1 MIQLIADS
9 GATNTEWRVIDGPS
23 VKAFSTE
30 GVSPV
35 QIKPAKIKTI
45 IGKQVLPAAGADV
58 EQIWFYGAGVVGTL
72 KDTIVEILGSA
83 FPKAQVSVESD
94 MLAACRALFG
104 DTPGIA
110 CILGTGSNC
119 CFWDGK
125 TIASAGHGGGYI
137 LGDEGSGA
145 DMGKRFIS
153 DYIKELV
160 PDALVR
166 EFDKRYHLSY
176 ADIVSKVYREEAPSR
191 FLASFSTFIGEH
203 QNHPYMK
210 NLIMESLQSFVTR
223 NVVRYDPR
231 RIPVGFVGSVAEAYQ
246 HFIHQIF
253 KTAGLKLGPLCP
265 KPIEG
270 LVRYHSGK

>member
-9 GATNTEWRVIDGPS
+9 GATNTEWRVLDGNS

-45 IGKQVLPAAGADV
+45 INKQVLPAAGADV
-58 EQIWFYGAGVVGTL
+58 EQIWFYGAGVVGDL
-72 KDTIVEILGSA
+72 KDTMEEIFKQA
-83 FPKAQVSVESD
+83 FPKAAVSVESD

-119 CFWDGK
+119 CYWDGK
-125 TIASAGHGGGYI
+125 QIASTGHAGGYI

-145 DMGKRFIS
+145 NMGKRFIS
-153 DYIKELV
+153 DYIKDLV

-166 EFDKRYHLSY
+166 EFDKRYHLTY

-210 NLIMESLQSFVTR
+210 NLIMESLQNFVSR
-223 NVVRYDPR
+223 NVMRYEPR
-231 RIPVGFVGSVAEAYQ
+231 RNPVGFVGSVAEAYQ

>member
-9 GATNTEWRVIDGPS
+9 GATNTEWRVIDGTS

-45 IGKQVLPAAGADV
+45 INKQVLPAAGADV
-58 EQIWFYGAGVVGTL
+58 EQIWFYGAGVVGAL

-94 MLAACRALFG
+94 MLAACLALFG

-119 CFWDGK
+119 CYWDGK
-125 TIASAGHGGGYI
+125 KIASAGHAGGYI

-210 NLIMESLQSFVTR
+210 NLIMDSLQSFVSR

-231 RIPVGFVGSVAEAYQ
+231 RITVGFVGSVAEAYQ
-246 HFIHQIF
+246 SFIHQIF

>member
-9 GATNTEWRVIDGPS
+9 GATNTEWRVLDGNE
-23 VKAFSTE
+23 VKAFTTE

-35 QIKPAKIKTI
+35 QIKPARIKTI
-45 IGKQVLPAAGADV
+45 INKQVLPAVGADV
-58 EQIWFYGAGVVGTL
+58 EQIWFYGAGVVGEL
-72 KDTIVEILGSA
+72 KDSVVEILRKA
-83 FPKAQVSVESD
+83 FPKAQVTVESD

-119 CFWDGK
+119 CYWDGK
-125 TIASAGHGGGYI
+125 DIVSAGHGGGYI

-153 DYIKELV
+153 DYIKGLV
-160 PDALVR
+160 PDALAR

-176 ADIVSKVYREEAPSR
+176 ADIVGKVYREEAPGR
-191 FLASFSTFIGEH
+191 FLAGFSPFIGEH
-203 QNHPYMK
+203 RNHPYMK
-210 NLIMESLQSFVTR
+210 NLIMESLEAFFTR
-223 NVVRYDPR
+223 NVMQYDPS
-231 RIPVGFVGSVAEAYQ
+231 RIPVGFVGSIAEVYQ
-246 HFIHQIF
+246 SFIHQF
-253 KTAGLKLGPLCP
+253 FRNAGFKLGPLYG

-270 LVRYHSGK
+270 LVKYHSAK

>member
-9 GATNTEWRVIDGPS
+9 GATKTEWRVLCDGS
-23 VKAFSTE
+23 VKEVATI
-30 GVSPV
+30 GISPV
-35 QIKPAKIKTI
+35 YLKPAKIKQI
-45 IGKQVLPAAGADV
+45 LKKEVLPVAGAEVVIPDGV
-58 EQIWFYGAGVVGTL
+58 TTKNVQVTVRRDGQNMTATAKAGG
-72 KDTIVEILGSA
+72 
-83 FPKAQVSVESD
+83 F
-94 MLAACRALFG
+94 
-104 DTPGIA
+104 
-110 CILGTGSNC
+110 
-119 CFWDGK
+119 
-125 TIASAGHGGGYI
+125 I

-145 DMGKRFIS
+145 NMGKRFIS
-153 DYIKELV
+153 DYIKGLV

-210 NLIMESLQSFVTR
+210 NLIVESLQDFVDR
-223 NVVRYDPR
+223 NVMHYDPR
-231 RIPVGFVGSVAEAYQ
+231 RNPVGFVGSVAEAYQ

-253 KTAGLKLGPLCP
+253 KTSGFKLGPLCP